1 MTKYLFFDIDGTLLH
16 QGSYIPES
24 AIAALRNTRKKGN
37 KIFICSGRSRAML
50 PKKVLDIGFDGIVC
64 GGGTYISYGDKII
77 KQHRLSEDELRRINK
92 WFLAKPVACFFEG
105 NEYIFTLPLSHY
117 GNPERLQMFLELLSA
132 PKKIYE
138 PDHPEEVEA
147 AKFSGMIVPELWDY
161 TMEMAED
168 IKDFM
173 HLIIH
178 NYPNADQHESYMKTM
193 VNEPPH
199 EGDDS
204 GDGFVEF
211 LPNGCTKAEGIKGL
225 AKILDF
231 PLTDAYTFGDSENDR
246 EMLTEIPN
254 SICMGNGNEEIKKV
268 ASYVTANL
276 LDDGIYKA
284 LKHFGL

>member
-1 MTKYLFFDIDGTLLH
+1 
-16 QGSYIPES
+16 
-24 AIAALRNTRKKGN
+24 
-37 KIFICSGRSRAML
+37 
-50 PKKVLDIGFDGIVC
+50 
-64 GGGTYISYGDKII
+64 
-77 KQHRLSEDELRRINK
+77 
-92 WFLAKPVACFFEG
+92 
-105 NEYIFTLPLSHY
+105 
-117 GNPERLQMFLELLSA
+117 
-132 PKKIYE
+132 
-138 PDHPEEVEA
+138 
-147 AKFSGMIVPELWDY
+147 
-161 TMEMAED
+161 
-168 IKDFM
+168 M

-268 ASYVTANL
+268 ASYVTADL